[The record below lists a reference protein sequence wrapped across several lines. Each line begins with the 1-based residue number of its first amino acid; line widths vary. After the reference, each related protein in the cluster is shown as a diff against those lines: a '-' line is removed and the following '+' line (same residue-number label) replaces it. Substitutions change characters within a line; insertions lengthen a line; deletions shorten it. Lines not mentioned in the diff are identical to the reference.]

1 MTKNGFERKM
11 QQDRLKEDFQN
22 SLKKTIRESEI
33 WRSIGESNAR
43 VQGARERRVRKE
55 QELIKQKRDERIK
68 KERETRKRIAIQEQE
83 EKLSKE
89 LQRRENEVE
98 REIALHRR
106 ICAQSEDLKA
116 LELKL
121 RSHLMNKERAI
132 EIVDKQRRIS
142 EINEKNRMID
152 LEQSTHQTFGSDD
165 IQLAKREKALK
176 EQKIVL
182 EQQLIEK
189 EMRKNEEY
197 RIFLQEKAEI
207 DAVVEEI
214 ERQEREK
221 AEKTAMKMAETK
233 KFVEDYLVQRAK
245 WLKQQK
251 ISERAELDKIQE
263 HQTLLDARKSAE
275 EKERDLKRQTEQKK
289 YERVVGEIEKQR
301 DQQEEMERMLMDL
314 AIEEAQLKMLKQEE
328 ERLRKKELMRK
339 NMITENL
346 EQQRLKAQRIAKEKE
361 EEDRIRIQLL
371 EKFAQDDKL
380 EQISREKARRKTIEH
395 KREVEKILIERRL
408 IREREAEQ
416 ERVAEEKA
424 IRAEEIKRKI
434 IEEERQR
441 LLADYAKNA
450 ARLTEKRRL
459 QEENNGV

>member
-11 QQDRLKEDFQN
+11 QQERLKEDFQN

-43 VQGARERRVRKE
+43 VQGARERR
-55 QELIKQKRDERIK
+55 IK
-68 KERETRKRIAIQEQE
+68 KEKDLIEKMRAERESKEKEKNRRITVQEQE

-89 LQRRENEVE
+89 LKRRGNEVE

-116 LELKL
+116 LEFKL

-132 EIVDKQRRIS
+132 DIVDKQRRIA
-142 EINEKNRMID
+142 EINEENRLID
-152 LEQSTHQTFGSDD
+152 LQQSTHQTFGSDD
-165 IQLAKREKALK
+165 IQLEKREKALA

-197 RIFLQEKAEI
+197 RKFLQEKEEI

-221 AEKTAMKMAETK
+221 AQKTAMKMAETK

-245 WLKQQK
+245 WLKHQK

-263 HQTLLDARKSAE
+263 HQKLLDARKSAE
-275 EKERDLKRQTEQKK
+275 EKERDLKRLTEQKK

-301 DQQEEMERMLMDL
+301 DEQEEMERMLMDL

-328 ERLRKKELMRK
+328 KRLRKKEEMRK
-339 NMITENL
+339 SMISENL

-371 EKFAQDDKL
+371 QKFAEDDKL

-395 KREVEKILIERRL
+395 KREVEKILIERRI

-416 ERVAEEKA
+416 ERISEQEALRENE
-424 IRAEEIKRKI
+424 IRRKI
-434 IEEERQR
+434 IEEERER
-441 LLADYAKNA
+441 LLEDYARKA
-450 ARLTEKRRL
+450 ESLKEKRRL
-459 QEENNGV
+459 QEQNGV